1 MTTILILLTLAAIA
15 AAGRNLPSMLFAPI
29 LSIIQ
34 YFGSLIEGFREN
46 LKRYILTPEPPGLI
60 RYILSALFT
69 LGSITWSLMDALLTE
84 VSLKIIVSE
93 KTLQLFKTG
102 IQPVDYFISNYL
114 YSCIALVLV
123 LMLTL
128 LFHFAFSYIANRY
141 PHLIEQMTFISVVV
155 AALGMLII
163 MALMR
168 YYSSQWF
175 SEVNR
180 AIANHNYV
188 LPNNLTSKTG
198 MLSMMFLVWGILCAG
213 ICAHLGFNQ
222 FLKQTAQILTGIV
235 FVPIS
240 LLLFFLVLLSKLVE
254 GVKAIIGIPVAIVSS
269 AVDLI
274 KESVRKRQPDYR
286 IISMIVIF
294 ILSIFLSGCTL
305 PVNKPKL
312 IVAVIDQSYSFKQEQ
327 DNTITKVNN
336 LIDFLGPEDHFY
348 CLFINGKSYSDKQLL
363 YILPRQDEA
372 DIYNLLDDYKSRDD
386 VKKSISDIL
395 AGPCSNNSDILGAL
409 HRAQA
414 IYKSRREG
422 YDKYLFLFSDLSDNI
437 NRQTPAPELDSVRV
451 ITLFSNSDKKNHLS
465 AKSQTEAWEK
475 VFTDS
480 RASEV
485 LILGH
490 DISMSF
496 DIKQYLE
503 RGI

>member
-1 MTTILILLTLAAIA
+1 MNTITIILVLAAII
-15 AAGRNLPSMLFAPI
+15 AAGRNLPSILFAPV

-34 YFGSLIEGFREN
+34 FLGSLIENCREN
-46 LKRYILTPEPPGLI
+46 LKHYILKPEPPGLI
-60 RYILSALFT
+60 RYILSAFFT
-69 LGSITWSLMDALLTE
+69 LGSIAWSLMDALLTE

-114 YSCIALVLV
+114 YSCISLVLV

-128 LFHFAFSYIANRY
+128 LIHFAFSYIANRY
-141 PHLIEQMTFISVVV
+141 PHLIEQLTFIAVVV

-168 YYSSQWF
+168 YYSSQWL
-175 SEVNR
+175 SEMNR
-180 AIANHNYV
+180 AIANRNYV
-188 LPNNLTSKTG
+188 LPNNLVNKTG
-198 MLSMMFLVWGILCAG
+198 MLSMLFLVWGILCAG
-213 ICAHLGFNQ
+213 VSAHLGFNQ
-222 FLKQTAQILTGIV
+222 FLKQTAQILAGIAY
-235 FVPIS
+235 VPLS
-240 LLLFFLVLLSKLVE
+240 MLLFSLVLLSKLVE
-254 GVKAIIGIPVAIVSS
+254 GAQSIISIPVAIVSS

-286 IISMIVIF
+286 VISMIVILF
-294 ILSIFLSGCTL
+294 LSLFLSGCSL
-305 PVNKPKL
+305 PANKPKF
-312 IVAVIDQSYSFKQEQ
+312 IVAVVDQSYSFKQEQ
-327 DNTITKVNN
+327 DNAITKINN
-336 LIDFLGPEDHFY
+336 LVDLLSPEDHFY
-348 CLFINGKSYSDKQLL
+348 CLFINSKSYSDKQLL

-372 DIYNLLDDYKSRDD
+372 DINNLLDDYKSRDD
-386 VKKSISDIL
+386 VKKSISEIL
-395 AGPCSNNSDILGAL
+395 AGPCSNNSDVLGAL

-414 IYKSRREG
+414 IFKSRREG

-437 NRQTPAPELDSVRV
+437 NIQTHTPELDSVRV
-451 ITLFSNSDKKNHLS
+451 ITLFSNSDKKNPMS